1 MVRRAR
7 FLRIAALGVCVSFLP
22 GLAAAQEG
30 LRTPTIAASVA
41 ASADWASTYYAL
53 KHFHVREVNPLL
65 SPLQG
70 KPGRM
75 VALGALI
82 DVGIVS
88 GWNVGIGRRNE
99 RVAMAGLWAMAAFR
113 SYLAI
118 HNLRNTRR
126 AERRAPAVPLI
137 PERPATLDA
146 SARCVAPLTAQACA
160 ALSRNV
166 R

>member
-7 FLRIAALGVCVSFLP
+7 ILRITALGVCISLLP
-22 GLAAAQEG
+22 GFAAAQDG
-30 LRTPTIAASVA
+30 LRAPTIAASA
-41 ASADWASTYYAL
+41 AAAADWASTYYAL
-53 KHFHVREVNPLL
+53 THFRVREMNPIL
-65 SPLQG
+65 SPLQD

-75 VALGALI
+75 VSMGALI

-88 GWNVGIGRRNE
+88 GWNLGIGRRNE
-99 RVAMAGLWAMAAFR
+99 RVAAAGLWAMAAFR
-113 SYLAI
+113 GYLAI

-126 AERRAPAVPLI
+126 AERREPSVPVI

-146 SARCVAPLTAQACA
+146 SMRCVAPLTAQACA
-160 ALSRNV
+160 AASRTV